1 MQDVISRIVE
11 DLTGRLSGPLHFRFI
26 LQPVMAT
33 IFAIK
38 DGRKDAHEGRVPY
51 FWGLFTEP
59 EHRMDLIRR
68 GWKSVGKIF
77 ILALVLEV
85 VYQVWQLGTFYPGE
99 GLFIALVLA
108 IVPYVLFR
116 GPVNRFMARKVPAR
130 ETKIKTADAAK

>member
-1 MQDVISRIVE
+1 MQDIFSRIAE
-11 DLTGRLSGPLHFRFI
+11 DLTGRLSGPMHFRFI

-33 IFAIK
+33 IFAVKDGIK
-38 DGRKDAHEGRVPY
+38 DAREGRVAY

-77 ILALVLEV
+77 CLALVLEV
-85 VYQVWQLGTFYPGE
+85 IYQVWQLHTFYPGE

-108 IVPYVLFR
+108 IVPYLLIR
-116 GPVNRFMARKVPAR
+116 GPVNRLMGRKR
-130 ETKIKTADAAK
+130 